1 MRATHISSTQHPSR
15 PAWTDVF
22 TAIKSLPAL
31 PLEENQLK
39 DGSLDSNF
47 TESAQRKA
55 LRSPSFSQAAISMTA
70 KWLRRFP
77 SAWKV
82 FFIRAEGLLIVT
94 QDIWKNAK
102 TLSALMN
109 QDGLS
114 APTQGRIWA
123 DLFLMNN
130 GVILENETSLNLTGA
145 SWNRTIFRSIIRH
158 ALWTKY
164 SDIIV
169 LLFQPICFNPDLKP
183 RLDWKLEF
191 RAI

>member
-39 DGSLDSNF
+39 GWFFGFKLHGVCSEKGAPESVIFTSGNINDSKMIE
-47 TESAQRKA
+47 TVSECMKD
-55 LRSPSFSQAAISMTA
+55 
-70 KWLRRFP
+70 
-77 SAWKV
+77 

-130 GVILENETSLNLTGA
+130 GVILENETSLNLTGS